1 MADESR
7 YHIATIRKRRTVDDK
22 VLERQEKIRQQ
33 SEKTQNSLRKDH
45 DELQNRT
52 EQIRARKEK
61 YEQEKRERLIS
72 GDRQKGPKAAHNARM
87 REVETLF
94 DLQSEQL
101 SKLASVENRC
111 LEPVNADEKMALEH
125 RWQEII
131 KPTEDIV
138 ASICRQLR

>member
-1 MADESR
+1 M
-7 YHIATIRKRRTVDDK
+7 
-22 VLERQEKIRQQ
+22 LERQEKIRQQ

-52 EQIRARKEK
+52 EPIRARKEK